1 MATMESKKQRSLKLL
16 WIGLGGLILAVAFV
30 RAEKPS
36 MQYKYNKLT
45 PEEERVIVGKGTER
59 PFTGKYNSHFEKG
72 LYVCRR
78 CNAALYESD
87 SKFKS
92 GCGWPSFDDE
102 IPGAVKRQRD
112 ADGFRTEIL
121 CARCGGHLGHVFEG
135 ENLTPKDTR
144 HCANSLS
151 LDFVPAENL
160 GRVVFAAG
168 CFWGVEYH
176 FQREPGVIQT
186 AVGYTG
192 GRTEKPTYEAVC
204 SKTTGHAEAV
214 EVVFDNRKTNYETLA
229 RLFFEIHDPT
239 QVNRQGPDVGD
250 QYRSAIFYVNDE
262 QKKVAEELIAA
273 LKKKSLKVA
282 TQVVPFR
289 KFWPAEEYHQ
299 DYYDKTGKQP
309 YCHIRTKRF

>member
-1 MATMESKKQRSLKLL
+1 MKLM
-16 WIGLGGLILAVAFV
+16 WITLGCLVLAFVLV

-36 MQYKYNKLT
+36 MQYRYNKLT
-45 PEEERVIVGKGTER
+45 PEEARIIVGKGTER
-59 PFTGKYNSHFEKG
+59 PFAGKYNNHFEEG
-72 LYVCRR
+72 VYVCRR
-78 CNAALYESD
+78 CNAPLYESE

-92 GCGWPSFDDE
+92 GCGWPSFDSE

-112 ADGFRTEIL
+112 ADGYRTEIL

-144 HCANSLS
+144 HCVNSLS

-160 GRVVFAAG
+160 GRAVFAAG

-176 FQREPGVIQT
+176 FQRQPGVIQT
-186 AVGYTG
+186 TVGYTG
-192 GRTEKPTYEAVC
+192 GHTENPTYEAVC

-214 EVVFDNRKTNYETLA
+214 EVIFDNRKTNYETLA
-229 RLFFEIHDPT
+229 KLFFEIHDPT
-239 QVNRQGPDVGD
+239 RVKRQGPDVGD

-262 QKKVAEELIAA
+262 QKKIAEKLIAV
-273 LKKKSLKVA
+273 LKEKGLKVA
-282 TQVVPFR
+282 TQLAPVGR
-289 KFWPAEEYHQ
+289 FWPAEEYHQ
-299 DYYDKTGKQP
+299 DYYEKAGKEP